1 MQKLKDFIR
10 EYGIY
15 LVIAAVFFGTGYFK
29 ARYNVVIVSESQW
42 HELIKADK
50 QVKEM
55 QEDEERQLLIRMM
68 E

>member
-29 ARYNVVIVSESQW
+29 ARYNVVIVSESKW

>member
-1 MQKLKDFIR
+1 MQKIKDFVR

-29 ARYNVVIVSESQW
+29 ARYNLVIVSESKW
-42 HELIKADK
+42 HDLVESESMVKAMLYEEELKNNL
-50 QVKEM
+50 VN
-55 QEDEERQLLIRMM
+55 M